1 MNDKDLLKKIK
12 QEAQQ
17 VEPDL
22 THFFH
27 ERFGVATPKKKP
39 SIWTLL
45 PSATLVVGFFI
56 MGILLGTF
64 TPISFPS
71 SSAIDSTTTS
81 SQTSSLPPS
90 SDVTLPPLRLQGDK
104 DALSVSTI
112 TTATLF
118 NNLNLTSTVPASPIQ
133 FSLGNGGR
141 ATYSLNETMTL
152 VRPYLGLF
160 EQLLGQT
167 SAPIVTTENLVD
179 QPFDYV
185 DRFVA
190 YDIQGLPIQYELFY
204 DLINVE
210 TMNEELYYSLTG
222 ELVINQNA
230 PLVVNGSKVLEENET
245 ILSFRAETDEQN
257 YLESIYKY
265 EENETKI
272 RIRQMI
278 QGVLQIN
285 VFKLEIDDDETEIE
299 LLFLEENDENRVRD
313 RFKFEYEMEDDKNVL
328 SILYSVSTDNGQ
340 VRGKIKVLVVEIFD
354 QNNQLIG
361 YEYLAY
367 ELDEQGNPTHE
378 WRDDRDDHEDED
390 EDEDDEDDE
399 DEDELND

>member
-1 MNDKDLLKKIK
+1 
-12 QEAQQ
+12 
-17 VEPDL
+17 
-22 THFFH
+22 
-27 ERFGVATPKKKP
+27 
-39 SIWTLL
+39 
-45 PSATLVVGFFI
+45 
-56 MGILLGTF
+56 
-64 TPISFPS
+64 
-71 SSAIDSTTTS
+71 
-81 SQTSSLPPS
+81 
-90 SDVTLPPLRLQGDK
+90 
-104 DALSVSTI
+104 
-112 TTATLF
+112 
-118 NNLNLTSTVPASPIQ
+118 VPASPIQ